1 MARIGELVA
10 RGPTLSYEFFPPKN
24 EEAQRDLEKA
34 LQRLAP
40 TDPAFVSV
48 TYGAGGS
55 TRDRTHDVV
64 LHIHRDLG
72 IVAMPHLTCV
82 GHTRA
87 EVLELLNLYRA
98 EGIENVLALGG
109 DPPQDGTAQR
119 GDFTYASELID
130 VAREVGGFSVG
141 VAAFPEVHP
150 KSPDR
155 AADRRHLAAKL
166 ERADFGITQFF
177 FEADVYFRMR
187 DELDA
192 LGVTTPVL
200 PGVMPVVNLEGARR
214 MSAMN
219 GAAFPDWLNAK
230 LGPLADDRR
239 ALAQAGAEVAA
250 ELAEELLRGGAP
262 GLHIYALNRAGPAR
276 HVVRAVWPPRPG
288 PEA

>member
-1 MARIGELVA
+1 MARIGELLA
-10 RGPTLSYEFFPPKN
+10 QGPTLSYEFFPPKTDQ
-24 EEAQRDLEKA
+24 AQRDLEKA
-34 LQRLAP
+34 LQRLAA
-40 TDPAFVSV
+40 TEPAFASV

-72 IVAMPHLTCV
+72 LVAMPHLTCV
-82 GHTRA
+82 GHTKA
-87 EVLELLNLYRA
+87 EVLELLGLYRS
-98 EGIENVLALGG
+98 EGIETVLALGG
-109 DPPQDGTAQR
+109 DPPLS
-119 GDFTYASELID
+119 GDYTGGEFTYASELVD
-130 VAREVGGFSVG
+130 LARQVGGFSIG

-155 AADRRHLAAKL
+155 ASDRRHLAEKL

-177 FEADVYFRMR
+177 FEPEVYFRMR

-200 PGVMPVVNLEGARR
+200 PGVMPVVSVEGARR

-219 GAAFPDWLNAK
+219 GAAFPDWLSEK
-230 LGPLADDRR
+230 LDPVADDPR
-239 ALAQAGAEVAA
+239 AVAEIGAEAA
-250 ELAEELLRGGAP
+250 ADLATALLDGGAP

-276 HVVRAVWPPRPG
+276 RVVRAAWPRPG
-288 PEA
+288 RRT

>member
-1 MARIGELVA
+1 MARIAELIA
-10 RGPTLSYEFFPPKN
+10 AGPTLSYEFFPPKN
-24 EEAQRDLEKA
+24 EQAQRDLEKA

-64 LHIHRDLG
+64 QHIHRDLG

-87 EVLELLNLYRA
+87 EVLELLGLYRA
-98 EGIENVLALGG
+98 DGIENVLALGG
-109 DPPQDGTAQR
+109 DPPQDSTVTR
-119 GDFTYASELID
+119 GEFTYASELID
-130 VAREVGGFSVG
+130 VARDVGGFSIG
-141 VAAFPEVHP
+141 VAAFPEMHP

-155 AADRRHLAAKL
+155 ASDRRHLAAKL

-219 GAAFPDWLNAK
+219 GAAFPDWLSAK
-230 LGPLADDRR
+230 LEPIARDRR
-239 ALAQAGAEVAA
+239 ATAEIGAEVAA
-250 ELAEELLRGGAP
+250 ELSQKLLRGGAP
-262 GLHIYALNRAGPAR
+262 GLHIYALNRSGPAR
-276 HVVRAVWPPRPG
+276 RVVRSAWPPRAG
-288 PEA
+288 REA

>member
-1 MARIGELVA
+1 MARIADLVA
-10 RGPTLSYEFFPPKN
+10 QGPTLSYEFFPPKN
-24 EEAQRDLEKA
+24 EQAQRDLEKA

-40 TDPAFVSV
+40 TEPAFASV

-72 IVAMPHLTCV
+72 LVAMPHLTCV
-82 GHTRA
+82 GHTRT
-87 EVLELLNLYRA
+87 EVLDLLGLYKS

-109 DPPQDGTAQR
+109 DPPQDGAGTPGQ
-119 GDFTYASELID
+119 FTYASELVD
-130 VAREVGGFSVG
+130 VARDVGGFSVG

-155 AADRRHLAAKL
+155 ASDRRHLAEKL

-192 LGVTTPVL
+192 LGCTTPVL
-200 PGVMPVVNLEGARR
+200 PGVMPVVSVEGARR

-219 GAAFPDWLNAK
+219 GAAFPDWLSKRLDPVAH
-230 LGPLADDRR
+230 DRR
-239 ALAQAGAEVAA
+239 AVAEIGAEVAA
-250 ELAEELLRGGAP
+250 ELASALLQGGAP

-276 HVVRAVWPPRPG
+276 RVVRSAWRSRPG
-288 PEA
+288 RKA